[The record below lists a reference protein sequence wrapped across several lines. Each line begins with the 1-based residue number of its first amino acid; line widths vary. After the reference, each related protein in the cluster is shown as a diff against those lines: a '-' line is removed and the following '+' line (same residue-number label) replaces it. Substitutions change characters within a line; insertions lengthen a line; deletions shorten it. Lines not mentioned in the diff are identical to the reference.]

1 LETFL
6 DPQIPKKLLQS
17 KFSSKKTE
25 DPAPVPEPDYIQVPG
40 HNGGSTKV
48 QGYKRY
54 TTTPVKSLG
63 NKKKDKAINSNK
75 KTGQAKH
82 GDMEHFPNW
91 RLATRTRGMLR
102 KHSVC
107 TLSRTRG
114 NWPEVLKNN
123 NNINHQCEHTNY

>member
-1 LETFL
+1 M

-17 KFSSKKTE
+17 KVSSKKTE

-82 GDMEHFPNW
+82 GDIEHFPNW
-91 RLATRTRGMLR
+91 RLATRTRGMHR
-102 KHSVC
+102 KHSVF
-107 TLSRTRG
+107 TALSRRG
-114 NWPEVLKNN
+114 NLTEVLKNN
-123 NNINHQCEHTNY
+123 NNRNHQSEHANY